1 MKQKQ
6 KRVKNTISLM
16 RMYCFSFWC
25 NGKHR
30 TATITARC
38 ADDAYEMLYARYP
51 DAQSVEM
58 I

>member
-1 MKQKQ
+1 MK
-6 KRVKNTISLM
+6 
-16 RMYCFSFWC
+16 MYYFSFWC

-51 DAQSVEM
+51 DARSVEV
-58 I
+58 IWQLVH